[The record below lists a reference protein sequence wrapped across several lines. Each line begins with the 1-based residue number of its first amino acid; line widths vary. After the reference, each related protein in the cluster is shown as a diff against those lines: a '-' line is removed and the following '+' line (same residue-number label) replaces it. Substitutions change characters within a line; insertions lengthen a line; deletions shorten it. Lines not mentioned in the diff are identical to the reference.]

1 MFSTQSP
8 LSRSTLVKRL
18 LVSVPHPL
26 FAALS
31 VDFIPTV
38 AERNLS
44 RRAIA
49 EILALSEIKPA
60 ALHSE
65 GRIVDVNAAANA
77 RGIRIGMP
85 AQDALRLTP
94 FLRLAAVD
102 PSERHQIE
110 TLLAMLLR
118 LSLEGLST
126 ESTTFKLFSVAL
138 QHSPKASAQSNPT
151 GALRFLV
158 EATGE
163 DAVQQL
169 RTLKVALENEAHLV
183 HLPIQTFE
191 PNEDW
196 LHSASYQPIAGRT
209 DQIETTL
216 RFLNDTLLDHETY
229 EIALRRAIT
238 IARAVASAQSNE
250 REWTITV
257 QPSQT
262 ESNSVQQTLASTCI
276 RMTAASSNAQ
286 LTADLRRAIGRLAMA
301 SGGALLTL
309 TVQSSAESACVEDG
323 SALNQRPNPCKPT
336 SRLALEFLQRFGTSR
351 VFQLE
356 RSVAD
361 DPEAA
366 YNAVVPSHFG
376 SWDSNALVQAS
387 RPAASART
395 VVRAGSD
402 NSAALDEPSFILPK
416 PMPLP
421 QRKGVPYRHGA
432 IRFQSSS
439 QTTLL
444 RNGRR
449 YYRGEDATGDSL
461 WLFQDLNTQAW
472 FLAGRFL

>member
-8 LSRSTLVKRL
+8 LFRSTLVKHL

-26 FAALS
+26 FAGLS
-31 VDFIPTV
+31 VEFTPTF

-49 EILALSEIKPA
+49 EMLAQSEIKPA
-60 ALHSE
+60 ALHSK
-65 GRIVDVNAAANA
+65 GRIVEVNPAAST

-102 PSERHQIE
+102 PNERHQIK
-110 TLLAMLLR
+110 TLLTMLLR
-118 LSLEGLST
+118 LSLERLST
-126 ESTTFKLFSVAL
+126 ESSTFKLFTVSL
-138 QHSPKASAQSNPT
+138 EQSSRASSNPT
-151 GALRFLV
+151 GAMLFLV
-158 EATGE
+158 EASSE
-163 DAVQQL
+163 NAVQQL
-169 RTLKVALENEAHLV
+169 RTLKVALESEAHSV
-183 HLPIQTFE
+183 HLPVQTFE
-191 PNEDW
+191 PNEAW
-196 LHSASYQPIAGRT
+196 LQSASYLPIAERT
-209 DQIETTL
+209 DRIETTL
-216 RFLNDTLLDHETY
+216 RFLNDTLLDPETY
-229 EIALRRAIT
+229 EIALRRAIS
-238 IARAVASAQSNE
+238 IARAVASAQNIE
-250 REWTITV
+250 LEWTIAV

-262 ESNSVQQTLASTCI
+262 RSDSAQQALASTWI
-276 RMTAASSNAQ
+276 RMTGASANDQ
-286 LTADLRRAIGRLAMA
+286 LAADLRRAIGRIATA
-301 SGGALLTL
+301 SGGAFLRL
-309 TVQSSAESACVEDG
+309 VVHSSAESACADSR
-323 SALNQRPNPCKPT
+323 SALNQRPNPRKPT
-336 SRLALEFLQRFGTSR
+336 SRLASEFLQRYGTSR

-356 RSVAD
+356 HSVAD

-366 YNAVVPSHFG
+366 YTAVAPSHFG
-376 SWDSNALVQAS
+376 SWDSNAVQAP
-387 RPAASART
+387 RPAALPQT
-395 VVRAGSD
+395 VLRVGSD

-449 YYRGEDATGDSL
+449 YCRGEDATGDSL
-461 WLFQDLNTQAW
+461 WLFQDISTQTW